1 MLEIQDYLKILIG
14 IFAIL
19 NPLGALPLYLS
30 LTQNYSASERR
41 HTAASAAKAATII
54 LLITLFFGEV
64 ILSFFGISVNSF
76 RVGGGILILL
86 MSISM
91 LYAQTSNAKNTDA
104 EREEAEHRKS
114 VAVVPLAM
122 PMLAGPG
129 AISSII
135 LYANRSDGWQHYAIM
150 SAELVF
156 IGLVLWALM
165 RLADKISARLGQ
177 TGMNIITR
185 VMGLILAA
193 IAVEFISAGLKGIF
207 PLLARG

>member
-1 MLEIQDYLKILIG
+1 MLDIQEYLKIFIG

-30 LTQNYSASERR
+30 LTQNQSKEEARA
-41 HTAASAAKAATII
+41 TATSAAKAATVI
-54 LLITLFFGEV
+54 LLITLFFGEF
-64 ILSFFGISVNSF
+64 ILNFFGISVNSF

-86 MSISM
+86 MAISM
-91 LYAQTSNAKNTDA
+91 LYAKTSEAKNTEA
-104 EREEAEHRKS
+104 ERREAIKRDS
-114 VAVVPLAM
+114 VAIVPLAM

-135 LYANRSDGWQHYAIM
+135 LYADRNDGWLHYAIM
-150 SAELVF
+150 SLELVI
-156 IGLVLWALM
+156 IGIILLLLM
-165 RLADKISARLGQ
+165 RLASKIAVTLGQ

-207 PLLARG
+207 PVLA

>member
-1 MLEIQDYLKILIG
+1 MLDLQEYLKIFIG

-19 NPLGALPLYLS
+19 NPLGAVPLYLS
-30 LTQNYSASERR
+30 LTAHHNEHDKKYVAL
-41 HTAASAAKAATII
+41 TAAKAATII
-54 LLITLFFGEV
+54 LLVTLFFGEL

-86 MSISM
+86 MAISM
-91 LYAQTSNAKNTDA
+91 LHAQTSGAKNTEA
-104 EREEAEHRKS
+104 ERVEASTRES
-114 VAVVPLAM
+114 IAIVPLAM

-135 LYANRSDGWQHYAIM
+135 LYGNRTQNWQHYLIV
-150 SAELVF
+150 SAEIILVG
-156 IGLVLWALM
+156 IIIAILL
-165 RLADKISARLGQ
+165 RLSGKIAKQLGQ

-193 IAVEFISAGLKGIF
+193 ISIEFISLGLKGLF
-207 PLLARG
+207 PILAR

>member
-1 MLEIQDYLKILIG
+1 MLELQEYLKIFIG

-30 LTQNYSASERR
+30 LTAH
-41 HTAASAAKAATII
+41 HTEQDKKYVALTAAKAATII
-54 LLITLFFGEV
+54 LLVTLFFGEL

-86 MSISM
+86 MAISM
-91 LYAQTSNAKNTDA
+91 LHAQTSGAKNTEA
-104 EREEAEHRKS
+104 ERVEASTRES
-114 VAVVPLAM
+114 IAIVPLAM

-135 LYANRSDGWQHYAIM
+135 LYGNRAHDWTHYLIV
-150 SAELVF
+150 SAEIMIVG
-156 IGLVLWALM
+156 IIIAILM
-165 RLADKISARLGQ
+165 RLSGKIAKQLGQ

-193 IAVEFISAGLKGIF
+193 ISIEFISLGLKGLF
-207 PLLARG
+207 PILAR

>member
-30 LTQNYSASERR
+30 LTQHYNTAERR
-41 HTAASAAKAATII
+41 ATAASAAKAATII
-54 LLITLFFGEV
+54 LLITLFFGEF

-86 MSISM
+86 MAISM

-150 SAELVF
+150 SAEIVL
-156 IGLVLWALM
+156 IGTVLWALM

-193 IAVEFISAGLKGIF
+193 IAVEFIGAGVKGIF
-207 PLLARG
+207 PVLA

>member
-1 MLEIQDYLKILIG
+1 MLELQEYLKIFIG

-30 LTQNYSASERR
+30 LTAHHSE
-41 HTAASAAKAATII
+41 HDKKYVAMTAAKAATII
-54 LLITLFFGEV
+54 LLVTLFFGEL

-86 MSISM
+86 MAISM
-91 LYAQTSNAKNTDA
+91 LHAQTSGAKNTEA
-104 EREEAEHRKS
+104 ERVEASTRES
-114 VAVVPLAM
+114 IAIVPLAM

-135 LYANRSDGWQHYAIM
+135 LYGNRAHDWQHYLIV
-150 SAELVF
+150 SAEIV
-156 IGLVLWALM
+156 IVGIIIAILM
-165 RLADKISARLGQ
+165 RLSGKIAKQLGQ

-193 IAVEFISAGLKGIF
+193 ISIEFISLGLKGLF
-207 PLLARG
+207 PILAR

>member
-1 MLEIQDYLKILIG
+1 MIELQDYLKIFIG
-14 IFAIL
+14 IFAVL
-19 NPLGALPLYLS
+19 NPLGAVPLYLS
-30 LTQNYSASERR
+30 LTQQNTEQEKQQI
-41 HTAASAAKAATII
+41 AATAAKAATII
-54 LLITLFFGEV
+54 LLITLFFGEF

-86 MSISM
+86 MAISM
-91 LYAQTSNAKNTDA
+91 LYAKPSEARHNEA
-104 EREEAEHRKS
+104 ERREAVRRDS
-114 VAVVPLAM
+114 IAIVPLAM

-135 LYANRSDGWQHYAIM
+135 LYADRNSGWLHYVIM
-150 SAELVF
+150 SVELIL
-156 IGLVLWALM
+156 IGLLLFVLM
-165 RLADKISARLGQ
+165 RLSSKIAVSLGQ

-207 PLLARG
+207 PVLA

>member
-30 LTQNYSASERR
+30 LTQSHAPQERR
-41 HTAASAAKAATII
+41 QTAANAAKAATVI
-54 LLITLFFGEV
+54 LLITLFFGEF

-86 MSISM
+86 MAISM
-91 LYAQTSNAKNTDA
+91 LYAQTSSAKNTDA

-114 VAVVPLAM
+114 IAVVPLAM

-135 LYANRSDGWQHYAIM
+135 LYANRSDGWLHYVIM
-150 SAELVF
+150 SAEIVL

-165 RLADKISARLGQ
+165 RLADKISASLGQ

-207 PLLARG
+207 PVLA

>member
-1 MLEIQDYLKILIG
+1 MLELQDYLKIFIG
-14 IFAIL
+14 IFAVM

-30 LTQNYSASERR
+30 LTQNDTKHVRR
-41 HTAASAAKAATII
+41 AVAANAAKAATII
-54 LLITLFFGEV
+54 LLITLFFGEL

-86 MSISM
+86 MAISM
-91 LYAQTSNAKNTDA
+91 LYAQTSNAKNTDE

-114 VAVVPLAM
+114 VAIVPLAM

-129 AISSII
+129 AISTTI
-135 LYANRSDGWQHYAIM
+135 LYANRSDGVLHYAIM
-150 SAELVF
+150 SAELCV
-156 IGLVLWALM
+156 IGLILWLLM
-165 RLADKISARLGQ
+165 RLAAKIAVRLGQ

-193 IAVEFISAGLKGIF
+193 IAIEFISAGLKGIF
-207 PLLARG
+207 PVLA